1 VLVQVLWSLLLRS
14 QTLTVSD
21 LYHLISSVSDFNE
34 DFYTWTRDS
43 ALVFKALVD
52 QLIAGNKSLEPLI
65 QQYISAQANLQTV
78 NNPSGGLCSGGL
90 AEPKFEVNLQPF
102 TGAWGRPQRD
112 GPALRATAMI
122 AYSRYLIVSDLYP
135 ILS

>member
-1 VLVQVLWSLLLRS
+1 MSELLSHRTELA
-14 QTLTVSD
+14 TD
-21 LYHLISSVSDFNE
+21 IPE

-65 QQYISAQANLQTV
+65 QQYISAQANLQQV

-90 AEPKFEVNLQPF
+90 AEPKFEVNLTPF

-122 AYSRYLIVSDLYP
+122 AYSRYLIVS
-135 ILS
+135 

>member
-1 VLVQVLWSLLLRS
+1 
-14 QTLTVSD
+14 
-21 LYHLISSVSDFNE
+21 
-34 DFYTWTRDS
+34 
-43 ALVFKALVD
+43 VD

-65 QQYISAQANLQTV
+65 QQYISAQAKLQTV

-90 AEPKFEVNLQPF
+90 AEPKFEVNLTPF

-122 AYSRYLIVSDLYP
+122 AYSRYLIVSQTCTMRPLTHAHRYTG
-135 ILS
+135 